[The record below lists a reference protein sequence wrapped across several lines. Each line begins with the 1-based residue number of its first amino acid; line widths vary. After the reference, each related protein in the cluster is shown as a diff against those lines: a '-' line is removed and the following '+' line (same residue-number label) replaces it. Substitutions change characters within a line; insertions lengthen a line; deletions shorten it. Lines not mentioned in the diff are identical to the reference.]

1 MKNFLMMAAV
11 TLGLGLIVVA
21 AKSSEDIT
29 VASPSVQLFA
39 PVTSVDS
46 ATARYYTWDNNALKA
61 GTGYFLIDYAKAVT
75 DSAATLYITVEQSA
89 QTAPLQGVT
98 QRWYSTDTIA
108 VLSGK
113 AATPTIRYK
122 DAYSFALAGREV
134 RLKVFSTDNHNLS
147 QGKVDFLYKPD
158 F

>member
-1 MKNFLMMAAV
+1 MKNFLIVAV
-11 TLGLGLIVVA
+11 IALGLGLMLAA
-21 AKSSEDIT
+21 AKSSEDT
-29 VASPSVQLFA
+29 VVNPSVELFA
-39 PVTSVDS
+39 PVTTVDS
-46 ATARYYTWDNNALKA
+46 ASAKYYKWSNNALKA

-122 DAYSFALAGREV
+122 DSYPVQLAGREI
-134 RLKVFSTDNHNLS
+134 RLKVFSTDNHSLS
-147 QGKVDFLYKPD
+147 QGKVDFVFKPD

>member
-1 MKNFLMMAAV
+1 MKNFLLMIAL
-11 TLGLGLIVVA
+11 TLGLGLVLISA
-21 AKSSEDIT
+21 YSEDET
-29 VASPSVQLFA
+29 LATPSVELFA

-46 ATARYYTWDNNALKA
+46 ASAKYYTWSNNALRA

-89 QTAPLQGVT
+89 QTAPLRGVT
-98 QRWYSTDTIA
+98 QRWYSTDTVA

-113 AATPTIRYK
+113 VATPTIRYK
-122 DAYSFALAGREV
+122 DVYPVELGGREI

-147 QGKVDFLYKPD
+147 QGKVDFVYKPEY
-158 F
+158 